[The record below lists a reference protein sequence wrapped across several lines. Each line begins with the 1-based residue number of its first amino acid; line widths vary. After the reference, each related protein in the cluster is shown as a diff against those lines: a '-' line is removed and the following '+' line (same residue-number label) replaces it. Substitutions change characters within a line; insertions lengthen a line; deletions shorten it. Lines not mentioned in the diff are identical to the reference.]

1 MLLNRAIV
9 FLMLPLFLMVLST
22 DVMAQTL
29 SGALQ
34 TRSPGAGINGPDA
47 P

>member
-22 DVMAQTL
+22 DVMAQVL
-29 SGALQ
+29 SGSSAA
-34 TRSPGAGINGPDA
+34 RSPGAGINRPDA